1 MLFLDKAINP
11 LIYVEPSVT
20 LHFLLQFTHLLP
32 PSLMY
37 CDFIHLGVKTWSADQ
52 KAW

>member
-11 LIYVEPSVT
+11 SVT
-20 LHFLLQFTHLLP
+20 VHFLKFLMQFTHLLL

-37 CDFIHLGVKTWSADQ
+37 CDFIHLGVKTWSANQ